1 MGRMRQLKSWPAVN
15 AAFEGAVAG
24 NAGKEFVRV

>member
-1 MGRMRQLKSWPAVN
+1 MDRMKQLKSWAAVN
-15 AAFEGAVAG
+15 AVFEGAVAG

>member
-1 MGRMRQLKSWPAVN
+1 MKQLKSWPAVN
-15 AAFEGAVAG
+15 AVFEGAVAG